1 MDLREKEKRRER
13 ELSRWNFTFACCGE
27 LLSAAPRDHVVFF
40 FTPADSHRK
49 YPHNTQDI
57 TDDDDDDDDGGDS
70 DGANDDD
77 ARLFLDFFS
86 RCLAVSIAT
95 EKNCRRSPQLCQTK
109 QQQKRVVLIDNHHRS
124 LSSKDVLRDDQLRKN
139 AARHCIY
146 RSEQHLQ
153 RDDCKKWY

>member
-1 MDLREKEKRRER
+1 MDLREKERREKERER
-13 ELSRWNFTFACCGE
+13 ELSLWISPSLVLQTVCC
-27 LLSAAPRDHVVFF
+27 STSYRRFF
-40 FTPADSHRK
+40 FTDSHTE
-49 YPHNTQDI
+49 NILTQDI
-57 TDDDDDDDDGGDS
+57 TDDDDDDDGGGDS

-86 RCLAVSIAT
+86 RCLAVSIAS
-95 EKNCRRSPQLCQTK
+95 EKNYRRSPQLCQTK
-109 QQQKRVVLIDNHHRS
+109 QQQKRVVLIDNHRRS